1 MPNYRRTTNAPDQN
15 KLARMTNFSWPG
27 AQDSE
32 GVSEMG
38 DEKWAKERAHM
49 VETQVRA
56 RGIRHEGVLASLGRV
71 PRHEF
76 VGEVQRDQAYHD
88 HPLPIGHGQTISQP
102 YMVAVMTEALQ
113 PHAGDDVLEVGT
125 GSGYQAAV
133 LAGLVAAVTS
143 VEWVPELAERARLT
157 LDRLG
162 VDKVRVL
169 TGDGSLGVTGR
180 RFDAI
185 IVTAGA
191 ERVPPVLLAQ
201 LADGGR
207 LVMPRGTRRHQTLTI
222 VRRAGTEFKEE
233 QREGCVF
240 VPLQGPAGWDG

>member
-1 MPNYRRTTNAPDQN
+1 MNGLNESDVKIVPFPASKVPELLSSGAIDAGQTWEPYQSQA
-15 KLARMTNFSWPG
+15 LAAGYQLLSST
-27 AQDSE
+27 AD
-32 GVSEMG
+32 VHEMG

-162 VDKVRVL
+162 VDKVRVCHL
-169 TGDGSLGVTGR
+169 
-180 RFDAI
+180 
-185 IVTAGA
+185 
-191 ERVPPVLLAQ
+191 
-201 LADGGR
+201 
-207 LVMPRGTRRHQTLTI
+207 
-222 VRRAGTEFKEE
+222 
-233 QREGCVF
+233 
-240 VPLQGPAGWDG
+240 

>member
-1 MPNYRRTTNAPDQN
+1 
-15 KLARMTNFSWPG
+15 
-27 AQDSE
+27 
-32 GVSEMG
+32 MG

-56 RGIRHEGVLASLGRV
+56 RGIRDEGVLASLGRV

-76 VGEVQRDQAYHD
+76 VDEVQRDQAYHD
-88 HPLPIGHGQTISQP
+88 HPLQIGHGQTISQP

-222 VRRAGTEFKEE
+222 VRRAGTEF
-233 QREGCVF
+233 
-240 VPLQGPAGWDG
+240 